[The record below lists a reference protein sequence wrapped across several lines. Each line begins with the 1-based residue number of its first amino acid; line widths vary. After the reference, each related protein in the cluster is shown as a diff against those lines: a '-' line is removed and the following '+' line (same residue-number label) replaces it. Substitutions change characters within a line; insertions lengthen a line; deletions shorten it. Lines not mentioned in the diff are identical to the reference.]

1 MPNEEQPSLFDLST
15 IGASAPASQLDLI
28 PTDAK
33 IPIPPGTYQTMTQM
47 AEHCNRCHRCDLG
60 NNRTHAVIGRGNLQ
74 ADVMII
80 GEGPGQ
86 NEDETGLPFVGKAG
100 QLLEKILASV
110 NLSSEQDIYIA
121 NAVKCLAGS
130 TQIFTKQGIKRLNWI
145 VKNHWSGEVLSVDD
159 QGHLVWKKITNWY
172 SSKLAGRPLYQV
184 SFKQG
189 KSHSNDRVGYTATAD
204 HPVLTRRGWIPVEAL
219 QENDLVATGTPV
231 PGPKGLQVLYGSLLG
246 DGSIDFIGQFFA
258 SHSIQQE
265 AYLKLKARVLN
276 GFNPKLQQE
285 LVKVSN
291 GDSYHSITMEL
302 PQTHYL
308 GELRQEWYAQG
319 KKDFP
324 IAALEKL
331 DNFGLAIWYMEA
343 GAWRKNINGANPGQ
357 NIDVEITLGDIK
369 PETVAQV
376 VKSFENRGYQ
386 TYSIFQSTWKLCFK
400 NGEGLRFLE
409 SIAAYVPASI
419 RYKLPEELHPIPFEI
434 EAYQEELAETHW
446 KPIHKKQLPPKPYS
460 YAVYCIDVE
469 DTANFVTPAGV
480 VHNCRPPGNRVPTP
494 QEIAACKPY
503 LLEQIRMVD
512 PKIILLTG
520 ATAVK
525 SLTGDKR
532 GITKIRGLWME
543 WEGRLCMPIFHPA
556 YLLRN
561 QSKEQGSPKW
571 LMWQDIQAV
580 RAKLDE
586 IRANK

>member
-15 IGASAPASQLDLI
+15 VGESAPTPASQLDQI

-121 NAVKCLAGS
+121 NAVK
-130 TQIFTKQGIKRLNWI
+130 
-145 VKNHWSGEVLSVDD
+145 
-159 QGHLVWKKITNWY
+159 
-172 SSKLAGRPLYQV
+172 
-184 SFKQG
+184 
-189 KSHSNDRVGYTATAD
+189 
-204 HPVLTRRGWIPVEAL
+204 
-219 QENDLVATGTPV
+219 
-231 PGPKGLQVLYGSLLG
+231 
-246 DGSIDFIGQFFA
+246 
-258 SHSIQQE
+258 
-265 AYLKLKARVLN
+265 
-276 GFNPKLQQE
+276 
-285 LVKVSN
+285 
-291 GDSYHSITMEL
+291 
-302 PQTHYL
+302 
-308 GELRQEWYAQG
+308 
-319 KKDFP
+319 
-324 IAALEKL
+324 
-331 DNFGLAIWYMEA
+331 
-343 GAWRKNINGANPGQ
+343 
-357 NIDVEITLGDIK
+357 
-369 PETVAQV
+369 
-376 VKSFENRGYQ
+376 
-386 TYSIFQSTWKLCFK
+386 
-400 NGEGLRFLE
+400 
-409 SIAAYVPASI
+409 
-419 RYKLPEELHPIPFEI
+419 
-434 EAYQEELAETHW
+434 
-446 KPIHKKQLPPKPYS
+446 
-460 YAVYCIDVE
+460 
-469 DTANFVTPAGV
+469 
-480 VHNCRPPGNRVPTP
+480 CRPPGNRVPTP